1 MPMTLQNLL
10 QTGQLK
16 EHEATREEVR
26 TLLDAVR
33 RNLTDAHV
41 TAVSLETRLDAAFK
55 AIMQLSLVALLAN
68 GFRPSAGAGNH
79 MTLIQSLPEL
89 IGLASKRVVVLD
101 ALRLKRNVADYMGG
115 YVDQS
120 ATETCITEAQALL
133 KDVQTWLADH
143 RPDLADRRSSGSM
156 K

>member
-26 TLLDAVR
+26 ALLDAAR
-33 RNLTDAHV
+33 RNLADAQV
-41 TAVSLETRLDAAFK
+41 TAISLETRFDAAYK
-55 AIMQLSLVALLAN
+55 AVMQLSLVALLAN
-68 GFRPSAGAGNH
+68 GFRPSAGTGHH
-79 MTLIQSLPEL
+79 MTMIQSLPKS
-89 IGLASKRVVVLD
+89 IGLDRKRSIVLD
-101 ALRLKRNVADYMGG
+101 ALRRKRNVADYMGG

-120 ATETCITEAQALL
+120 ATDTCIAEAQALL

-143 RPDLADRRSSGSM
+143 RPDLL
-156 K
+156 

>member
-1 MPMTLQNLL
+1 MTLQNLL

-41 TAVSLETRLDAAFK
+41 TAVSLETRFDAAYK

-68 GFRPSAGAGNH
+68 GFRPGAGTGHH
-79 MTLIQSLPEL
+79 MTIIKSLPEL
-89 IGLASKRVVVLD
+89 IGLASKRVIVLD

-143 RPDLADRRSSGSM
+143 RPDLADRRSLGSM

>member
-41 TAVSLETRLDAAFK
+41 TAVSLETRFDAAYK

-68 GFRPSAGAGNH
+68 GFRPGAGTGHH
-79 MTLIQSLPEL
+79 MTIIKSLPEL
-89 IGLASKRVVVLD
+89 IGLASKRVIVLD

-143 RPDLADRRSSGSM
+143 RPDLADRRSFGSL